1 MYKHGENLRL
11 MDERSI
17 FIDERAVIGNN
28 VTIYENNRIEG
39 ECVIGDGCVLLPGNY
54 IKDTSVGEGVVF
66 NASQSEGARVADGAS
81 VGPYARLRPGAVI
94 EKNAKIGNFV
104 EIKNAVM
111 QLEKETIQLG
121 MTVTKEGRK

>member
-11 MDERSI
+11 LDERSI

-39 ECVIGDGCVLLPGNY
+39 ACVIGDGCTLLPGNY
-54 IKDTSVGEGVVF
+54 IKDTTLGEGVVF
-66 NASQSEGARVADGAS
+66 NASQSESAIVGDGVS

-94 EKNAKIGNFV
+94 DKNAKIGNFV
-104 EIKNAVM
+104 EIKNAKS
-111 QLEKETIQLG
+111 QCN
-121 MTVTKEGRK
+121 